1 MSIRSQVILSQLNPP
16 AQRSHVLVRQRVNAL
31 LADSLA
37 YPFTIM
43 HAGTGF
49 GKTTALLSFIKEQQM
64 PVFWFTISPSDRDSV
79 VFLVN
84 LFTACNQ
91 GEAGIGTEALHVLDM
106 DDMTHLDALISL
118 LNSLSGKVSRDTL
131 LVLED
136 FHHIRDVPEI
146 MQLVDWMAD
155 HLPGHLHLVI
165 TTRRSLDFS
174 SVNRWRAKDSLLE
187 LGDHDLAFDP
197 GEIALLFESEY
208 GILLDQNQIQQ
219 LFEKTEGWA
228 IGLQMVWQSLRN
240 NPDLGVEKILM
251 GEGESRKALFAYLA
265 EEVLERLDPSLQQ
278 FLLKTSILAELE
290 TETCDFLL
298 DKADSEN
305 YIQQLHTSGLF
316 VDELR
321 PGVYRYHHM
330 FREFLQSRLDRDAKQ
345 VQNLHRK
352 IASYYYAHQFWE
364 YAIRHYLMAGDYG
377 KVNQL
382 LEEQGEG
389 LIQDGRYE
397 SLEYWIQEIPEK
409 VRLIHP
415 YIHFLLGEINRYQ
428 SRFEI
433 ALDNYHAAE
442 RLYEMA
448 GNNWGCSL
456 ALRGQARI
464 YLDTIRPANAAQP
477 LKDALSLLDP
487 AESQE
492 DMASL
497 LILIAENQLN
507 LGDPQSAEGYLTQAR
522 ELSAGSETE
531 TDYITARLLLRTG
544 RIDEGIRLLEQ
555 KDLEGI
561 LPTIVRP
568 QRFHREGTLL
578 LSLFHAFRGDL
589 EASEAHARQGIEI
602 GKYLGSSFVQSVGL
616 MRLGHPIQMN
626 ELLTFTG
633 EGYPRA
639 IALYEESIRKVDVSR
654 IHVEPLWG
662 ICRAL
667 GFSGRIVE
675 ARDQAREALAIARN
689 AGDEWIGILIRISLG
704 ASELL
709 AGNYPEAQAVLTEAE
724 TLAIKVKDPLS
735 LCASRI
741 WLALNAWQ
749 QDLHNS
755 AMVYCKKLLPLVQQ
769 HHYEYLLTR
778 VTLLGLPQ
786 PVMVIPLLIEARN
799 QNLHIDLVNSLLADL
814 KALAVEF
821 HPGYDLRIQT
831 FGGFFVWR
839 GRQRLDKQDWKRE
852 KARQFLQVLVAN
864 KGRWL
869 NREQITS
876 ILWPEADPE
885 TGANHFKVVLNTL
898 NQVLE
903 PERPAGSMPFFIQ
916 RRHEQYGLNPNAQIQ
931 VDTEI
936 FCELVQ
942 QKDRV
947 KLESAA
953 RLYQGRYFENEMIE
967 EWFVSEE
974 QYYHQ
979 QYIRVMEVLIDR
991 ALENG
996 NFETALDYTNQLIA
1010 RDMLWEPAYS
1020 KLMGIYQRMGNIGM
1034 VQQVFQQYQLVMQ
1047 QSLNSNV
1054 SVEFQRMYDELMHR
1068 KK

>member
-1 MSIRSQVILSQLNPP
+1 
-16 AQRSHVLVRQRVNAL
+16 VN
-31 LADSLA
+31 S
-37 YPFTIM
+37 
-43 HAGTGF
+43 
-49 GKTTALLSFIKEQQM
+49 
-64 PVFWFTISPSDRDSV
+64 
-79 VFLVN
+79 
-84 LFTACNQ
+84 
-91 GEAGIGTEALHVLDM
+91 
-106 DDMTHLDALISL
+106 
-118 LNSLSGKVSRDTL
+118 
-131 LVLED
+131 
-136 FHHIRDVPEI
+136 
-146 MQLVDWMAD
+146 
-155 HLPGHLHLVI
+155 
-165 TTRRSLDFS
+165 
-174 SVNRWRAKDSLLE
+174 
-187 LGDHDLAFDP
+187 
-197 GEIALLFESEY
+197 
-208 GILLDQNQIQQ
+208 
-219 LFEKTEGWA
+219 
-228 IGLQMVWQSLRN
+228 WQ
-240 NPDLGVEKILM
+240 
-251 GEGESRKALFAYLA
+251 
-265 EEVLERLDPSLQQ
+265 
-278 FLLKTSILAELE
+278 
-290 TETCDFLL
+290 
-298 DKADSEN
+298 
-305 YIQQLHTSGLF
+305 
-316 VDELR
+316 
-321 PGVYRYHHM
+321 
-330 FREFLQSRLDRDAKQ
+330 
-345 VQNLHRK
+345 
-352 IASYYYAHQFWE
+352 
-364 YAIRHYLMAGDYG
+364 
-377 KVNQL
+377 
-382 LEEQGEG
+382 
-389 LIQDGRYE
+389 
-397 SLEYWIQEIPEK
+397 
-409 VRLIHP
+409 
-415 YIHFLLGEINRYQ
+415 
-428 SRFEI
+428 
-433 ALDNYHAAE
+433 
-442 RLYEMA
+442 
-448 GNNWGCSL
+448 
-456 ALRGQARI
+456 
-464 YLDTIRPANAAQP
+464 
-477 LKDALSLLDP
+477 
-487 AESQE
+487 
-492 DMASL
+492 
-497 LILIAENQLN
+497 
-507 LGDPQSAEGYLTQAR
+507 
-522 ELSAGSETE
+522 
-531 TDYITARLLLRTG
+531 
-544 RIDEGIRLLEQ
+544 
-555 KDLEGI
+555 
-561 LPTIVRP
+561 
-568 QRFHREGTLL
+568 
-578 LSLFHAFRGDL
+578 
-589 EASEAHARQGIEI
+589 
-602 GKYLGSSFVQSVGL
+602 
-616 MRLGHPIQMN
+616 
-626 ELLTFTG
+626 
-633 EGYPRA
+633 
-639 IALYEESIRKVDVSR
+639 
-654 IHVEPLWG
+654 
-662 ICRAL
+662 
-667 GFSGRIVE
+667 
-675 ARDQAREALAIARN
+675 
-689 AGDEWIGILIRISLG
+689 
-704 ASELL
+704 
-709 AGNYPEAQAVLTEAE
+709 AE